1 MTGYA
6 MNADYEDVFVDLSAS
21 GQENLTGVN
30 NSPEGIEDVSME
42 ALKRYD
48 TYRSRDWPIANGV
61 PATRGA
67 PDAVWRTCADAY
79 PTLVDLGPSTPCD
92 PVDTGLTFAL
102 DGASGE
108 LLRHVPFDVTLTLR
122 DDAGPVTD
130 GLLDSTIVLSATG
143 GEVPGTLFVAGEDP
157 EALPTATLPAGAS
170 SVTFENVV
178 ATGLSADAGGDV
190 RLVATGTSGTAD
202 GVTATAGPAS
212 IRDVTMEVTAS
223 PTSIRAD
230 GSEAAPIRVRLAA
243 VADDAGVAGET
254 MTFAT
259 DLGTFTEGG
268 APVGTTVTEET
279 DADGVATARLVA
291 DGDAGTASVTVRC
304 PGACPKTVTV
314 EMVGD
319 ATSIRAVPGDGK
331 AWVYVGSLGADVVN
345 LEVDRG
351 EGFDALDPPSTASPV
366 RLEGLTNG
374 ETYDVR
380 VRGRT
385 EGGGVLPPSDAV
397 SVTPGPVA
405 VPAAPVDVAGDAIA
419 VGTAE
424 RRPDGRVALP
434 LTLTLTNDTQEAWTD
449 LWIAAPDAGNA
460 WRIDR
465 AEIEPGRAV
474 RDGDRWN
481 LRFDDTPL
489 APNAT
494 ATVTFTLLERE

>member
-1 MTGYA
+1 VSGAVEVEGVESRSTDDLRGWTLYA
-6 MNADYEDVFVDLSAS
+6 GL
-21 GQENLTGVN
+21 
-30 NSPEGIEDVSME
+30 
-42 ALKRYD
+42 
-48 TYRSRDWPIANGV
+48 DWPIVTGD
-61 PATRGA
+61 PAVRGA
-67 PDAVWRTCADAY
+67 SDPVWRACAGAY
-79 PTLVDLGPSTPCD
+79 PTLVGLGPSAICD

-108 LLRHVPFDVTLTLR
+108 LLRNVPFDVTLTLR

-130 GLLDSTIVLSATG
+130 ALLDSTIVLSATG

-157 EALPTATLPAGAS
+157 EVLPTATLPAGAS

-178 ATGLSADAGGDV
+178 ATGLSAEAGGDV
-190 RLVATGTSGTAD
+190 RLRATGTSGTAD
-202 GVTATAGPAS
+202 GVTASAGPAS
-212 IRDVTMEVTAS
+212 IRDVTMAVTAS

-230 GSEAAPIRVRLAA
+230 GSEAATIRVRLAE

-254 MTFAT
+254 MTFTT
-259 DLGTFTEGG
+259 DLGTFTDGG
-268 APVGTTVTEET
+268 APVGTTVTAET
-279 DADGVATARLVA
+279 DADGVATAHLVA
-291 DGDAGTASVTVRC
+291 DGGAGTATVTVRC

-319 ATSIRAVPGDGK
+319 ATSVRAVPGDGK

-434 LTLTLTNDTQEAWTD
+434 LTVTVRNDTDVSWTD
-449 LWIAAPDAGNA
+449 LWIVAPDAGNA

-465 AEIEPGRAV
+465 AEVEPGRAV

-481 LRFDDTPL
+481 LRFDDAPL

-494 ATVTFTLLERE
+494 ATVTFILLERE